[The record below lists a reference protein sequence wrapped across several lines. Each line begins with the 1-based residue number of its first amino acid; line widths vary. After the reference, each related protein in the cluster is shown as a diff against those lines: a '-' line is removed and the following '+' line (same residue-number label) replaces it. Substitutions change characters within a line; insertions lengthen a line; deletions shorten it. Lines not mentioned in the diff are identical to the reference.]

1 MRFVSIVLLV
11 FILAGCGDKA
21 SGPVS
26 FRTQIQPILNNRC
39 VKCHGGEQTLG
50 KIVLNSYESVMTSR
64 TRPGKKRLVVPDT
77 LSESW
82 LYILSATDQPHY
94 RMPPDT
100 SKVTPLPKEE
110 LDLMAR
116 WILQG
121 AKNN

>member
-1 MRFVSIVLLV
+1 MRLVCIVLLV
-11 FILAGCGDKA
+11 FILAGCGEKA
-21 SGPVS
+21 SEPVS
-26 FRTQIQPILNNRC
+26 FRTQIQPILNDRC
-39 VKCHGGEQTLG
+39 VRCHGAEQTLG
-50 KIVLNSYESVMTSR
+50 KIVLTSYESVMTSR
-64 TRPGKKRLVVPDT
+64 THPGKKRLVVPDT

-100 SKVTPLPKEE
+100 SKVTPLPKTE